1 MQPTDPAFP
10 SIHDEYI
17 QGDTANLPGMSLR
30 TYAAIKMVAGMVA
43 NDSAAKYVFGEGGY
57 RIVSE
62 WAVEMA
68 DALLERLGEG

>member
-10 SIHDEYI
+10 AE
-17 QGDTANLPGMSLR
+17 LPNETGEGTHNTHGMSLR

-43 NDSAAKYVFGEGGY
+43 NDSAAKYVFGDGGY

-68 DALLERLGEG
+68 DALLERREG